1 VLAITTLPI
10 HFLVTFSFCIYGLTH
25 HPKDR
30 YTAPL
35 VALLIL
41 SSILAIPMALDVT
54 YRVWHEMIFR
64 NRLGPENYGIAC
76 RIYFDD
82 DNDLLY
88 FHRDWPEVDPKKFHT
103 PADSAFNRGKKENMR
118 SLLGWNG
125 SWWKLPFWMFLTPP
139 VGKLLFSEQDHAR
152 LWAPVVTIERDQM
165 ATAWDLA
172 EAAAQNAPEVA
183 PEAEPEAQGLLQH
196 TTPQSTRSVAV
207 DSLPPSVSSALRR
220 RDAGAGGHL
229 DPSELV

>member
-1 VLAITTLPI
+1 
-10 HFLVTFSFCIYGLTH
+10 
-25 HPKDR
+25 
-30 YTAPL
+30 
-35 VALLIL
+35 
-41 SSILAIPMALDVT
+41 
-54 YRVWHEMIFR
+54 
-64 NRLGPENYGIAC
+64 
-76 RIYFDD
+76 
-82 DNDLLY
+82 
-88 FHRDWPEVDPKKFHT
+88 
-103 PADSAFNRGKKENMR
+103 
-118 SLLGWNG
+118 
-125 SWWKLPFWMFLTPP
+125 
-139 VGKLLFSEQDHAR
+139 
-152 LWAPVVTIERDQM
+152 M